1 VNRNPDLDWV
11 PRAGARTPSKQGID
25 RALLNIPGN
34 ASATRILRA
43 HVPDVEIPNET
54 GHEFPGDDEILV
66 RPELHAVEDTYHP
79 SWTTVRPSERRALRR
94 SIARGE
100 PLPVAVNAP
109 IEPAAGAV
117 EPVAGSA
124 GQLLVGGTGIRVIA
138 LRSAGEGR
146 DTYRLVYSSAYDP
159 SAAQAETYQIDVA
172 IVPTPAVAQRKH
184 HLQVALETSLDDLD
198 EVDGF
203 DQGGPAGSPR

>member
-1 VNRNPDLDWV
+1 M
-11 PRAGARTPSKQGID
+11 
-25 RALLNIPGN
+25 
-34 ASATRILRA
+34 
-43 HVPDVEIPNET
+43 
-54 GHEFPGDDEILV
+54 
-66 RPELHAVEDTYHP
+66 
-79 SWTTVRPSERRALRR
+79 RPSERRALRR

-184 HLQVALETSLDDLD
+184 HLQVALETNLDDLD